1 MIYNERV
8 TLIFE
13 EEPEDELLEN
23 TETKKSF
30 PVPCMRSS
38 LSSYEMMGSLVS
50 MTLICSNCTYKAHI
64 RASQK

>member
-30 PVPCMRSS
+30 PVHCMRNS
-38 LSSYEMMGSLVS
+38 LSNY
-50 MTLICSNCTYKAHI
+50 
-64 RASQK
+64 